1 MESLESATKELEQID
16 IQLNLLHKKKRAIK
30 NFILEEEDRMK
41 GIASPR
47 TKAWVLKHD
56 IDFIAKKGRERTLD
70 EVADIMCYSKKQV
83 QRYLKEK
90 DS

>member
-16 IQLNLLHKKKRAIK
+16 IQLTLLHKKKRAIK
-30 NFILEEEDRMK
+30 NFILEEEDRVK
-41 GIASPR
+41 GFASPR

-56 IDFIAKKGRERTLD
+56 VDFIAKHGRERTLD

-83 QRYLKEK
+83 QRYLKK